1 MESAVLQPERTGILD
16 RVLPLR
22 HWLGVDTARGL
33 EQGQARTRLICTL
46 IGLIGFVVIDRVAG
60 LPGGI
65 IATAIAFP
73 VYAVALAISIRLRP
87 APTHARRGL
96 AILIDNL
103 VVNYI
108 ASFGGTFAAYV
119 GFNFLVTVGW
129 GLRFGRHYLFL
140 ATAIAIFGMA
150 WNLAASSYWW
160 EHQLFGTTIIFGLVA
175 NSINASIL
183 LGRIASAN
191 RSLAK
196 KMEEAAQLAGQ
207 DQLTQLPNRLH
218 FQERLSQ
225 MLAAAARSRR
235 SVALLLFDIDGFKP
249 VNDTLGHEAGDRLLE
264 EIARRVG
271 RRVRQADTFARL
283 GGDEF
288 VVLMEIARDRSD
300 AVSVAEAIMS
310 AIAEIDMYAAQG
322 LRVSAS
328 IGIACSDP
336 AAARERVADELLLG
350 ADRAMY
356 EAKRAGKGCYRFAEE
371 LAVPGAASV
380 AERAPAS
387 KA

>member
-1 MESAVLQPERTGILD
+1 MGASSAASPAKGTGLLD
-16 RVLPLR
+16 RALPLR
-22 HWLGVDTARGL
+22 HWLDADTAPSL

-46 IGLIGFVVIDRVAG
+46 VGLLGFVVIERVAE
-60 LPGGI
+60 LPTGI
-65 IATAIAFP
+65 VATAIAFP
-73 VYAVALAISIRLRP
+73 LYAIAYAMSVRLRP
-87 APTHARRGL
+87 TPTHFRRGL
-96 AILIDNL
+96 AVLIDNL
-103 VVNYI
+103 AATYI
-108 ASFGGTFAAYV
+108 ASFGGGFAAYA
-119 GFNFLVTVGW
+119 GFSFLTTVGW
-129 GLRFGRHYLFL
+129 GLRFGSHYLFL
-140 ATAIAIFGMA
+140 ATAIAILGMMG
-150 WNLAASSYWW
+150 NLAASPYWL
-160 EHQLFGTTIIFGLVA
+160 EHQLFGATIIFGLIA
-175 NSINASIL
+175 NSINVSTL

-191 RSLAK
+191 RSLAEK
-196 KMEEAAQLAGQ
+196 IEEVAQLAAQ

-225 MLAAAARSRR
+225 MLAGAARNGRR
-235 SVALLLFDIDGFKP
+235 IALLLFDIDGFKS

-300 AVSVAEAIMS
+300 AVLVAEAVMS
-310 AIAEIDMYAAQG
+310 AVAEIDMYDSQG

-336 AAARERVADELLLG
+336 AAARERVSDELLLG

-356 EAKRAGKGCYRFAEE
+356 EAKRAGKACYRFAD
-371 LAVPGAASV
+371 
-380 AERAPAS
+380 
-387 KA
+387 